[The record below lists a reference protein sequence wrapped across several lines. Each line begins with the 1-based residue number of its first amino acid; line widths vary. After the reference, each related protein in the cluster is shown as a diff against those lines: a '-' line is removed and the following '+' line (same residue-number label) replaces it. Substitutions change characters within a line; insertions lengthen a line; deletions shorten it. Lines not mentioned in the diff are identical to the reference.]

1 MKNTEAH
8 SRRPTAQH
16 NHQRGVQQ
24 DVPLSPHEFVR
35 FMAGEK
41 TLDEWKRNRPQKNNP
56 TLQVRYRAPRLLASF
71 VASLAHPTD
80 ALQRSLV
87 TDVLVEVIID
97 HLVKTRKS
105 KKPYGSGQKF
115 LESLTHLPTRGDR
128 YEVGSGAG
136 EMLEFVGGPYPA
148 TRWRRIRDG
157 NPLTLLRGV
166 QNKARAGQLKMRPAY
181 MYQSDWELTLFP
193 AVERKFTRLTYSKIL
208 NRGLCVLAVG
218 ALIMYMNPVRPL
230 RT

>member
-1 MKNTEAH
+1 
-8 SRRPTAQH
+8 
-16 NHQRGVQQ
+16 
-24 DVPLSPHEFVR
+24 
-35 FMAGEK
+35 
-41 TLDEWKRNRPQKNNP
+41 
-56 TLQVRYRAPRLLASF
+56 
-71 VASLAHPTD
+71 
-80 ALQRSLV
+80 
-87 TDVLVEVIID
+87 
-97 HLVKTRKS
+97 
-105 KKPYGSGQKF
+105 
-115 LESLTHLPTRGDR
+115 
-128 YEVGSGAG
+128 
-136 EMLEFVGGPYPA
+136 VGGPYPA

-157 NPLTLLRGV
+157 NPFTQLGGV